1 MIKSM
6 KDVPWD
12 RVAKGIALGTGLTC
26 AWIGS
31 RSLVAAT
38 FPESPRMVYAI
49 TSLVYWLLLFKYS
62 INPIGE
68 ALAKRPGPD

>member
-12 RVAKGIALGTGLTC
+12 RVAKGLAIGTGLTC

-31 RSLVAAT
+31 RSLLAAA
-38 FPESPRMVYAI
+38 FPESPKMIFAI
-49 TSLVYWLLLFKYS
+49 TSLVYWFLVVKYCV
-62 INPIGE
+62 NPIGE
-68 ALAKRPGPD
+68 ALAKRPGPN